1 MLVSVNFGDDMN
13 RVMLDLE
20 TMGNGT
26 NAAIIAIGAARFDA
40 EKITD
45 EFYTV
50 IDLASSI
57 SAGLEMDASTVLWWM
72 KQSDDARKQF
82 ERDGVQLN
90 DALKQFADWIGADAE
105 VWGNGAAFDNAI
117 LSNAYRKCG
126 IEQPWKFWN
135 NRCYQTVKNLHQD
148 VEMKR
153 MGVYH
158 RAVDDAKSQADHLMR
173 IISR

>member
-1 MLVSVNFGDDMN
+1 MN

-26 NAAIIAIGAARFDA
+26 NAAIIAIGAARFDVG
-40 EKITD
+40 EITD
-45 EFYTV
+45 EFYAV
-50 IDLASSI
+50 VDLASSV
-57 SAGLEMDASTVLWWM
+57 AVGLEIDASTIMWWM

-82 ERDGVQLN
+82 ERDNVPLVE
-90 DALKQFADWIGADAE
+90 ALKQFSEWVGEDAE

-126 IEQPWKFWN
+126 MEQPWKFWN
-135 NRCYQTVKNLHQD
+135 DRCYRTVKSMNPYVKMVRQ
-148 VEMKR
+148 
-153 MGVYH
+153 GVYH

-173 IISR
+173 MLSR